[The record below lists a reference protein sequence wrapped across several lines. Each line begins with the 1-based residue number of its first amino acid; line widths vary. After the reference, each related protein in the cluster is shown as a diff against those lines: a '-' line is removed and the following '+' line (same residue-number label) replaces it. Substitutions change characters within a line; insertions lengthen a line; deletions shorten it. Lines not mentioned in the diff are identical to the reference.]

1 MVDNRNTFPQW
12 IAVDL
17 DGTLA
22 YYDSNRGLSLDYI
35 GPPITSMLVRVL
47 GWLREGKT
55 VKIFTARAAMPEQIA
70 LIHSWCKINLGVELE
85 VTNAKDPGMIT
96 MYDDRCVLVEHNTGK
111 ILAFPSIMH
120 IDTDACKTTGD

>member
-55 VKIFTARAAMPEQIA
+55 VKIFTARAAMPE
-70 LIHSWCKINLGVELE
+70 
-85 VTNAKDPGMIT
+85 
-96 MYDDRCVLVEHNTGK
+96 
-111 ILAFPSIMH
+111 
-120 IDTDACKTTGD
+120 